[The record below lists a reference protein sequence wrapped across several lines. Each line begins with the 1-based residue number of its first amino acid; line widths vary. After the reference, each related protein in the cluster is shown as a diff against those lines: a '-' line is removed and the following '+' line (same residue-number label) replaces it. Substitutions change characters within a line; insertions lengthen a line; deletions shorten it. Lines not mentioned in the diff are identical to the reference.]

1 MEKIYNDNNY
11 LNIVNDILYNK
22 EFRKIAESIH
32 HGQSRLDHSLRVSY
46 YSYLIC
52 KLLKLDYTKTARA
65 GLLHDF
71 FVTSDLSKKEQK
83 ISAFIHPKKALE
95 NATNNFNLSE
105 LEKDIIVA
113 HMFPLVPN
121 KIPKFLESWIVSGV
135 DKVIATYEFSYSYG
149 WKAMSKLPNAYVIA
163 LLLLFR
169 FGL

>member
-1 MEKIYNDNNY
+1 MESIYNDNSY

-22 EFRKIAESIH
+22 EFERIDGNIH

-46 YSYLIC
+46 YSYKVC
-52 KLLKLDYTKTARA
+52 KLLKLDYKKVARA

-71 FVTSDLSKKEQK
+71 FVTNDLTDREKR

-95 NATNNFNLSE
+95 NATNNFDLSE
-105 LEKDIIVA
+105 LEKDIIIA

-121 KIPKFLESWIVSGV
+121 KIPKFMESWIVSIV
-135 DKVIATYEFSYSYG
+135 DKIVATYEFSYSYG
-149 WKAMSKLPNAYVIA
+149 AKAFSKVPSTYVI
-163 LLLLFR
+163 LFLLLFR